1 MLTYNE
7 LHINVCQVTLCYDRI
22 ITKTFSETPWEQH
35 SLGNI
40 NRDIKCCKWILCL
53 ILLITSDG
61 CIRRTLKSTKVGKF
75 RVSLNVVNL
84 SMQASI
90 STDLPCSS
98 VDNALGRHVQ
108 WSVTYC
114 VGFKARS
121 GPIWSFIRSF
131 RGQGSSLLWTPALRP
146 YVGPMR

>member
-1 MLTYNE
+1 
-7 LHINVCQVTLCYDRI
+7 
-22 ITKTFSETPWEQH
+22 
-35 SLGNI
+35 
-40 NRDIKCCKWILCL
+40 L

-146 YVGPMR
+146 YVGPMRQSSRGGKLVCVCVTCRVKEGKVGVNSLSGISIACPL